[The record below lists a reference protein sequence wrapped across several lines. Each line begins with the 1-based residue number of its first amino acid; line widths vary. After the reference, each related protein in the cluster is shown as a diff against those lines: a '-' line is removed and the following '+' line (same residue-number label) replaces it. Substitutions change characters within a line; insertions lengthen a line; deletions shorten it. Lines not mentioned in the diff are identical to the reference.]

1 MFHYETTICFD
12 MKQFIILA
20 FMKKEEAHILVIDD
34 DKDVLHTARI
44 VLKPLFSKITTESNP
59 EQIGYLINHNHYDVI
74 LLDMNYTAG
83 ATSGKEGLFWL
94 KRIVET
100 HPDRQVIMMTAYG
113 DLKLAVDAMKEG
125 AADFVVKPWENEKF
139 QATIQA
145 AFNHS
150 QAKREIST
158 LKKKQ
163 SGMQEM
169 LTVPD
174 SEIIGSS
181 DAMQRIYNTIE
192 KVAETDANVL
202 ILGENGTGK
211 ELIAKALHQNSSRSS
226 EVFVKVDLGAVPEGL
241 FESELFGHKKG
252 SFTDAKED
260 RTGRFILADG
270 GTLFLDEIG
279 NLSLSMQAKL
289 LTAIQSKVVT
299 PVGSD
304 VAHATDCRIIAAT
317 NENINQ
323 LVSNKKFR
331 EDLLYRINTVE
342 ITVPPLRERQNDIP
356 LLAAHYLKKYNLK
369 YRKELTLS
377 ESAINLLKS
386 HLWPGNV
393 RELQHSIERAVIM
406 AEDRELQAT
415 DFLLK
420 SGDNS
425 PKSKNETLKLEEVE
439 KETIEEAIKR
449 SAGNLSKAAKELG
462 LGRTTLYRKMDKYG
476 IK

>member
-1 MFHYETTICFD
+1 
-12 MKQFIILA
+12 MKQ
-20 FMKKEEAHILVIDD
+20 EEAHILVIDD
-34 DKDVLHTARI
+34 DTDVLHTARI

-59 EQIGYLINHNHYDVI
+59 EQIGYLINQNRYDVI

-94 KRIVET
+94 KRIIEM
-100 HPDRQVIMMTAYG
+100 HADQQVIMMTAYG
-113 DLKLAVDAMKEG
+113 DLKLAVEAMKVG

-150 QAKREIST
+150 QAKREISS

-163 SGMQEM
+163 SSIQEM
-169 LTVPD
+169 LTAPD

-181 DAMQRIYNTIE
+181 EAMQHIYNTIE
-192 KVAETDANVL
+192 KVAQTDANVL

-226 EVFVKVDLGAVPEGL
+226 EVFIKVDLGAIAESL

-252 SFTDAKED
+252 AFTDAKES

-289 LTAIQSKVVT
+289 LTAIQSKMVT

-304 VAHATDCRIIAAT
+304 EAHATDCRIIAAT
-317 NENINQ
+317 NENINH
-323 LVSNKKFR
+323 LVADKRFR

-342 ITVPPLRERQNDIP
+342 ITVPPLRERVSDIP
-356 LLAAHYLKKYNLK
+356 LLAAHYLKKYNQK
-369 YRKELTLS
+369 YRKELTIS
-377 ESAINLLKS
+377 ERAESLLKE

-393 RELQHSIERAVIM
+393 RELQHAIERAVIM
-406 AEDRELQAT
+406 AEDSELQPS

-420 SGDNS
+420 SGGNT
-425 PKSKNETLKLEEVE
+425 PKSKSETLKLEEVE

-449 SAGNLSKAAKELG
+449 SAGNLSQAAKELG